1 MADAYKATR
10 QIIEVAGKE
19 VEVFQIPNGEFRYS
33 ITSVASLIGKGKTDA
48 FYFFDSKAAK
58 ALIGE
63 DYTRTSDTY
72 KVERTRV
79 SAITDLE
86 ANAYITW
93 KAQRGDKEAIAL
105 LGAGFIEMLHRR
117 ACTAFGVEVAEAA
130 HEERT
135 RLNFE
140 RIQDAIA
147 YQVAIEQHRANP
159 DLYASTKAKL
169 DATLEAMSP
178 EEHEE
183 YCRQETTRRQ
193 ARNEQLKQEA
203 IEAWDRHINKP
214 SYTVGR

>member
-1 MADAYKATR
+1 MTEAYKAKR
-10 QIIEVAGKE
+10 QVIQVAGKE
-19 VEVFQIPNGEFRYS
+19 VEVFQIPNGEFPYS

-48 FYFFDSKAAK
+48 FYLFDSKAAK
-58 ALIGE
+58 TLMGE
-63 DYTRTSDTY
+63 GYTRTSDTY

-117 ACTAFGVEVAEAA
+117 ACNAFEVKVVEDA

-147 YQVAIEQHRANP
+147 CQVAIEQHRAKP
-159 DLYASTKAKL
+159 GLYTSAKAKL
-169 DATLEAMSP
+169 DATLGAMSH
-178 EEHEE
+178 EEYEE
-183 YCRQETTRRQ
+183 YCRQETARRQ
-193 ARNEQLKQEA
+193 ARNEQLHQKA
-203 IEAWDRHINKP
+203 IEAWDSHINNP
-214 SYTVGR
+214 SYL